1 MLVLLNPSAAG
12 GRAAA
17 RWRRIAPRIGALAGL
32 MDVVLSRTEGE
43 ARDAIA
49 GGLAAGET
57 WFVAAGGDGA
67 VNLMVD
73 TLVAAASPER
83 LRTVVVGAIGLGSSN
98 DFHKPYRRMLDGIPI
113 RLDREAAAAH
123 DVCAVTFEQGGRW
136 ERRRWIVNASIGA
149 TAWANWLFN
158 HPDPVLRR
166 LKRTSTGAGILYAAA
181 RAIGGWQSRVM
192 ALTDGA
198 AAPAPAGRRIY
209 NIGIVKNPHFSGD
222 FRYDSPHEPASGR
235 FFVHVLEHV
244 PAPRLAARAWDLLR
258 GRFVG
263 RAGTRSWRTAQ
274 LDVRADEPF
283 PVEFDGEVVLTRH
296 AAFEVLPEQ
305 VRVCA

>member
-17 RWRRIAPRIGALAGL
+17 RWRRIAPRVGALAGP
-32 MDVVLSRTEGE
+32 MDVVVSRTEGE
-43 ARDAIA
+43 ARAAIA
-49 GGLAAGET
+49 AGLAAGET

-67 VNLMVD
+67 VNLLVD
-73 TLVAAASPER
+73 TLVTAASPER

-98 DFHKPYRRMLDGIPI
+98 DFHKPYRRMVDGSPI
-113 RLDREAAAAH
+113 RLDREAAVEH
-123 DVCAVTFEQGGRW
+123 DICAVTFELGGRQ
-136 ERRRWIVNASIGA
+136 ERRLWIVNASIGA
-149 TAWANWLFN
+149 TARANWLFN

-166 LKRTSTGAGILYAAA
+166 LKRTSTGAGIMYAAA
-181 RAIGGWQSRVM
+181 RAIAGWRSRQM
-192 ALTDGA
+192 ALADGA
-198 AAPAPAGRRIY
+198 AAPEPGWGRIY

-222 FRYDSPHEPASGR
+222 FRYDSPHERASGR

-244 PAPRLAARAWDLLR
+244 PAPRLVARAWDLLH

-274 LDVRADEPF
+274 LDVRAGAAF
-283 PVEFDGEVVLTRH
+283 PLEFDGEVVLTRH
-296 AAFEVLPEQ
+296 AAFEVLSAR